1 MNGLILRKAADAD
14 GADIFQLQAD
24 VFGGEQRISSAMIP
38 LPHENSP
45 QWWCAFT
52 GTSMVGAVAA
62 WKEKGQVHWGRFAIK
77 QNMEARDATV
87 KIVCGMGGKII
98 GEQSYRYYNEKM
110 WNRRYA
116 KCVSFEDAL
125 SMFQTASSGLNSDM

>member
-98 GEQSYRYYNEKM
+98 GEPEEFYGRQ
-110 WNRRYA
+110 RRPTNGIIG
-116 KCVSFEDAL
+116 S
-125 SMFQTASSGLNSDM
+125 